1 MVIVTRKL
9 YSEDVEY
16 NRHLPGLLDKDNV
29 GLAVVL
35 ASAGSGATLTLATTH
50 LLFSPKRGEVRL
62 AQTALLLAHLDAIT
76 WNSESPH
83 HTHDFYD
90 ILCVRSLP
98 FIHICKPRTCLNNL
112 SPSVIMTARGYNT
125 PLAWRL
131 IISTLSTALVT
142 YELLML
148 RQQRAARRTPP
159 HRRLQPGSRLRAAPA
174 AGAGLGG
181 ARARPP
187 AAPRPRGHG
196 HLPAGAQGP
205 RQGPAGES
213 LVQCKPR

>member
-1 MVIVTRKL
+1 MFIVSRKL

-83 HTHDFYD
+83 HTTHMTFMTFFVY
-90 ILCVRSLP
+90 VRCHL
-98 FIHICKPRTCLNNL
+98 FIFVNL
-112 SPSVIMTARGYNT
+112 GRV
-125 PLAWRL
+125 L
-131 IISTLSTALVT
+131 II
-142 YELLML
+142 Y
-148 RQQRAARRTPP
+148 
-159 HRRLQPGSRLRAAPA
+159 H
-174 AGAGLGG
+174 
-181 ARARPP
+181 
-187 AAPRPRGHG
+187 PR
-196 HLPAGAQGP
+196 
-205 RQGPAGES
+205 
-213 LVQCKPR
+213 

>member
-76 WNSESPH
+76 WNSESPSPH
-83 HTHDFYD
+83 YTHMTFMTFFLYVCCH
-90 ILCVRSLP
+90 L
-98 FIHICKPRTCLNNL
+98 FIFVNL
-112 SPSVIMTARGYNT
+112 GRV
-125 PLAWRL
+125 L
-131 IISTLSTALVT
+131 II
-142 YELLML
+142 YH
-148 RQQRAARRTPP
+148 P
-159 HRRLQPGSRLRAAPA
+159 
-174 AGAGLGG
+174 
-181 ARARPP
+181 
-187 AAPRPRGHG
+187 
-196 HLPAGAQGP
+196 
-205 RQGPAGES
+205 
-213 LVQCKPR
+213 

>member
-35 ASAGSGATLTLATTH
+35 ASAGSGATLTIATTH

-83 HTHDFYD
+83 HTHD
-90 ILCVRSLP
+90 L
-98 FIHICKPRTCLNNL
+98 
-112 SPSVIMTARGYNT
+112 
-125 PLAWRL
+125 
-131 IISTLSTALVT
+131 
-142 YELLML
+142 
-148 RQQRAARRTPP
+148 
-159 HRRLQPGSRLRAAPA
+159 
-174 AGAGLGG
+174 
-181 ARARPP
+181 
-187 AAPRPRGHG
+187 
-196 HLPAGAQGP
+196 
-205 RQGPAGES
+205 
-213 LVQCKPR
+213 

>member
-35 ASAGSGATLTLATTH
+35 ASAGSGATLTIATTH

-131 IISTLSTALVT
+131 IISTLST
-142 YELLML
+142 
-148 RQQRAARRTPP
+148 
-159 HRRLQPGSRLRAAPA
+159 
-174 AGAGLGG
+174 
-181 ARARPP
+181 
-187 AAPRPRGHG
+187 GHY
-196 HLPAGAQGP
+196 
-205 RQGPAGES
+205 
-213 LVQCKPR
+213 